1 MANLKEIKKR
11 IGSLK
16 NTSQITKAMKM
27 VSAAKLRRAQESIV
41 SGRPYAEKMQEVLK
55 NLSSGAD
62 SSSSALLEVRPANKV
77 GIILFTSD
85 RGLCGGFNANLIK
98 NVERLVAEQFTGKE
112 LVYSF
117 YGKKGLEYFRRRG
130 VVEKDFFTTAA
141 PGKGYSVALE
151 LSDNVIEAYLSGDI
165 DEVYLIFGQFQSAM
179 TQVPTVEKLLPIQPD
194 ETSDSLENPDFLFEP
209 SAVDILDGLIPKYV
223 ASQLFKA
230 ILETAA
236 SEHGARMTAMDS
248 ASNNAKD
255 MIGRLTIQY
264 NRARQAAIT
273 TELMDIINGAQ
284 SVS

>member
-41 SGRPYAEKMQEVLK
+41 AGRPYAEKMQEVLK

-62 SSSSALLEVRPANKV
+62 TSSSPLLEVRPANKV

-98 NVERLVAEQFTGKE
+98 NVEKLVAEKHAGKDV
-112 LVYSF
+112 LYSF

-130 VVEKDFFTTAA
+130 ITEQASYTTAV
-141 PGKGYSVALE
+141 PGQGYSIALE
-151 LSDNVIEAYLSGDI
+151 LSDKVIEAYLNGDI
-165 DEVYLIFGQFQSAM
+165 DEVYLVFGKFQSAM
-179 TQVPTVEKLLPIQPD
+179 TQIPTVERLLPIKAD
-194 ETSDSLENPDFLFEP
+194 ETSDSLETPDFLFEP

-230 ILETAA
+230 ILETSA